1 MQDRHIFDDMENIVK
16 QMKNG
21 KFWYNFHIIIP
32 SHNIYCLDYPTRE
45 EDDDLPYIPLWDVN
59 GKTNFPGLI
68 PSLKTQLDDSFSH
81 NEQEEAS
88 DATTPELHDVEEQLQ
103 SPKSQPKR

>member
-1 MQDRHIFDDMENIVK
+1 MSHTH
-16 QMKNG
+16 NG
-21 KFWYNFHIIIP
+21 Y
-32 SHNIYCLDYPTRE
+32 
-45 EDDDLPYIPLWDVN
+45 V
-59 GKTNFPGLI
+59 
-68 PSLKTQLDDSFSH
+68 TQLDDSFSH